1 MNKQILSVRGYRLH
15 GIKDS
20 RWSIRDKV
28 YQYKGV
34 LKLYGSQKKIKA
46 TEATRLRK
54 RLAKEIKTLRD
65 EIKEYR
71 EILKEVESGDRRRMH
86 QVLQADKNIQLAYQ
100 DRNPIVG

>member
-1 MNKQILSVRGYRLH
+1 MIMLFFFT
-15 GIKDS
+15 
-20 RWSIRDKV
+20 
-28 YQYKGV
+28 
-34 LKLYGSQKKIKA
+34 GSQKKIKA

-54 RLAKEIKTLRD
+54 RLAKEIKILRD

-100 DRNPIVG
+100 DRNPIVGYVFGNYSGLQSRLFMENKIFQISQKFSV

>member
-34 LKLYGSQKKIKA
+34 LKLYGKYLTKK
-46 TEATRLRK
+46 LF
-54 RLAKEIKTLRD
+54 
-65 EIKEYR
+65 
-71 EILKEVESGDRRRMH
+71 
-86 QVLQADKNIQLAYQ
+86 YQ
-100 DRNPIVG
+100 